1 MVIGDIVDPVVS
13 LMPSDAGNMSF
24 TVSDVNVVLVNG
36 HGVVKAVGEGNA
48 TVTVSFGGN
57 DKYLPSNA
65 TITVT
70 VRDALIVTAPDVVK
84 YYGGP
89 ERFVVNVTDS
99 KGTPLSNKS
108 VTIVINKVTYNRTT
122 DENGIA
128 SIGLNLHSGTYNATV
143 SVDNRTVNSVVTV
156 LTTVNG
162 TDVVKMYKNGTQY
175 YATFIDSE
183 DKYLADG
190 TTVKFNINGVMYER
204 KVSGGKGQAKL
215 NINLPAGKYVITA
228 MNPKTGEKESNNIV
242 VLATIVENRD
252 ITKYYKN
259 ATQYTVKVLGAD
271 GNPVGAGKTVTFNIN
286 GVMYKK
292 QTNESG
298 IAQLNINL
306 APGDYVITASYEGYK
321 VSNNIKV
328 LPVLSASDLEMKYMD
343 GSKFKATLL
352 DGQGR
357 LYAEQ
362 KIQFNVNGVL
372 YHKVT
377 DSFGQ
382 AELKINLLPGEY
394 IITSSYN
401 GANIANK
408 ITITG

>member
-1 MVIGDIVDPVVS
+1 M
-13 LMPSDAGNMSF
+13 
-24 TVSDVNVVLVNG
+24 
-36 HGVVKAVGEGNA
+36 
-48 TVTVSFGGN
+48 
-57 DKYLPSNA
+57 
-65 TITVT
+65 
-70 VRDALIVTAPDVVK
+70 
-84 YYGGP
+84 
-89 ERFVVNVTDS
+89 
-99 KGTPLSNKS
+99 
-108 VTIVINKVTYNRTT
+108 
-122 DENGIA
+122 
-128 SIGLNLHSGTYNATV
+128 
-143 SVDNRTVNSVVTV
+143 
-156 LTTVNG
+156 
-162 TDVVKMYKNGTQY
+162 
-175 YATFIDSE
+175 
-183 DKYLADG
+183 
-190 TTVKFNINGVMYER
+190 
-204 KVSGGKGQAKL
+204 
-215 NINLPAGKYVITA
+215 
-228 MNPKTGEKESNNIV
+228 
-242 VLATIVENRD
+242 
-252 ITKYYKN
+252 
-259 ATQYTVKVLGAD
+259 LGAD

-362 KIQFNVNGVL
+362 KIQFNINGVL

-382 AELKINLLPGEY
+382 AELIINLLPGEY